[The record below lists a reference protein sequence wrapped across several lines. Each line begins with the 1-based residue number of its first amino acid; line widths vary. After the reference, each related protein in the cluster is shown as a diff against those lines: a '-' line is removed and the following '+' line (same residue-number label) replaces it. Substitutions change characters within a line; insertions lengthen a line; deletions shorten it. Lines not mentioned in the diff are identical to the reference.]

1 MPWAAAAAVAG
12 AALSS
17 YSSNKASKRQQSAE
31 YEAIASQERM
41 FDKQLEL
48 MEPYRKAGYSAIEGL
63 SGLTTPEGRQKMLA
77 DYYQSPEYQMMQGQ
91 ASEQAA
97 RYGAATGGLRSG
109 STYMALEN
117 VAPRLGQNYLSNQYN
132 QMTGLAN
139 LGMGAAS
146 QGVQGAQNLGM
157 AQAQGLRGAGEA
169 YAQGQMAQANI
180 FGDLMSNL
188 AGMYAGGQFG
198 GS

>member
-1 MPWAAAAAVAG
+1 
-12 AALSS
+12 
-17 YSSNKASKRQQSAE
+17 
-31 YEAIASQERM
+31 
-41 FDKQLEL
+41 
-48 MEPYRKAGYSAIEGL
+48 
-63 SGLTTPEGRQKMLA
+63 
-77 DYYQSPEYQMMQGQ
+77 
-91 ASEQAA
+91 
-97 RYGAATGGLRSG
+97 
-109 STYMALEN
+109 
-117 VAPRLGQNYLSNQYN
+117 
-132 QMTGLAN
+132 MTGLAN